1 MSLYQINNFLL
12 ILILLFN
19 ISSCSRIKRLELDH
33 QQGPDNV
40 PPEGKPDDLPN
51 NPEINPPH
59 RKNPTEKD
67 KETDTNK
74 EESKLKEDYDEKLK
88 ENLLLKEQIENKLK
102 YIKILLITGG
112 IMLLIIIIIIFKI
125 FLDKKKTKKNK
136 RSQ

>member
-74 EESKLKEDYDEKLK
+74 DRKEKSNKISKIKR
-88 ENLLLKEQIENKLK
+88 
-102 YIKILLITGG
+102 IKISIKNTQIQNNNNNNNNNNNIKMKRL
-112 IMLLIIIIIIFKI
+112 KI
-125 FLDKKKTKKNK
+125 NI
-136 RSQ
+136 